1 MQAKR
6 DAEMAKLQAKQDQL
20 TAAERQKP
28 ETQAVPQQA
37 ADTKGQ
43 VSEQERQQAL
53 DAAAERL
60 RAAEEEYQA
69 ELARRQ
75 R

>member
-1 MQAKR
+1 
-6 DAEMAKLQAKQDQL
+6 MAKLQAKQDAI
-20 TAAERQKP
+20 AAKEQQKQAKGAKTP
-28 ETQAVPQQA
+28 EAIAQSQAVDAPREG
-37 ADTKGQ
+37 T
-43 VSEQERQQAL
+43 SEQDRQQAL

-69 ELARRQ
+69 ELARRSQ